1 MRRLSFRLFFYFW
14 PSMMSVRADSPGN
27 FRDIVWTVSTDK
39 DLLFRISSQSE
50 YSLNEKGMEL

>member
-1 MRRLSFRLFFYFW
+1 
-14 PSMMSVRADSPGN
+14 MMSVRADSPGN

-39 DLLFRISSQSE
+39 DLLFRISRQSE